1 MEREILMALNIY
13 IPYFSCGTV
22 AAKVFCTL
30 PATSLY
36 TIFNDYNLHITLIS
50 IVLLKCTLIIYLF
63 TIIKHKRE
71 KIEQAYIVESR
82 ISKKLHDEIA
92 NELYGTINQVEKLN
106 SIPQDEKDLLLNNL
120 NSIYN
125 SSRNISRETATINTG
140 INYAECLK
148 ALIVSYNSDET
159 NVIIKDIDTVKWDK
173 ISGAKKIVLYRA
185 IQELMVNM
193 KKHSMATII
202 ILEFNLHNKA
212 LNIKYKD
219 NGIGLSQMPAR
230 KNGLQNVEN
239 RMETINGK
247 TIFENPT
254 GTGFHLTL
262 SFPAYDIYV

>member
-1 MEREILMALNIY
+1 MALNIY
-13 IPYFSCGTV
+13 IQYFNCGTI
-22 AAKVFCTL
+22 ATKFFCTL

-36 TIFNDYNLHITLIS
+36 TLFDDYDLHITLTS
-50 IVLLKCTLIIYLF
+50 IALLKCTLIIYFF

-71 KIEQAYIVESR
+71 KIEEAYIVESR

-92 NELYGTINQVEKLN
+92 NELYGTINQVEKLD

-140 INYAECLK
+140 TNYPECLK
-148 ALIVSYNSDET
+148 TLISGYNSDTT
-159 NVIIKDIDTVKWDK
+159 NVIIKDIDIIKWDK
-173 ISGAKKIVLYRA
+173 ISCAKKITLYRA
-185 IQELMVNM
+185 LQELMVNM
-193 KKHSMATII
+193 KKHSMATVI
-202 ILEFNLHNKA
+202 ILEFNLHNKT

-219 NGIGLSQMPAR
+219 NGIGLTQTPAR

-247 TIFENPT
+247 TIFENAT